1 MNRKR
6 PIAKAAS
13 RYCGFKDRKLYEVRQ
28 PVKQRER
35 KPRMDRIAD
44 LLFEAKFLKEIPRS
58 GFPYLGDGRES
69 VAEHSFM
76 VIFIAFVMAKMEP
89 EADAERMQAMCLIHD
104 LPEARIG
111 DLNTVHKK
119 YVQADEAR
127 AVSDLAE
134 GVPFGKAMIELID
147 EFNEGR
153 TLEAR
158 LAKDADQIA
167 LVLELKDLIDRG
179 YRPAET
185 WMSYVVP
192 RIRTRVGNR
201 LLERIQQTERDAWW
215 LKNVVDTFD
224 PTF

>member
-1 MNRKR
+1 
-6 PIAKAAS
+6 
-13 RYCGFKDRKLYEVRQ
+13 
-28 PVKQRER
+28 
-35 KPRMDRIAD
+35 MDRIAD

-89 EADAERMQAMCLIHD
+89 AADAERIQAMCLIHD

-119 YVQADEAR
+119 YVRADERR
-127 AVSDLAE
+127 AVLDLAE
-134 GVPFGKAMIELID
+134 GVPFGAELCELIS

-153 TLEAR
+153 TLEAQ

-179 YRPAET
+179 YHPAET
-185 WMSYVVP
+185 WMAYVVP
-192 RIRTRVGNR
+192 RIRTDIGKR
-201 LLERIQQTERDAWW
+201 LLERIQRTERDAWW
-215 LKNVVDTFD
+215 LKNYVDTAD
-224 PTF
+224 PTL

>member
-1 MNRKR
+1 
-6 PIAKAAS
+6 
-13 RYCGFKDRKLYEVRQ
+13 
-28 PVKQRER
+28 
-35 KPRMDRIAD
+35 MDRIAD

-89 EADAERMQAMCLIHD
+89 KADAERMQAMCLIHD

-119 YVQADEAR
+119 YVRADERR
-127 AVSDLAE
+127 AVADLAE
-134 GVPFGKAMIELID
+134 GIFFGDEMAELIE

-153 TLEAR
+153 SLEAQ

-167 LVLELKDLIDRG
+167 MVLELKDLIDRG
-179 YRPAET
+179 YRPAEN
-185 WMSYVVP
+185 WMTYVVP
-192 RIRTRVGNR
+192 RIRTDVGK
-201 LLERIQQTERDAWW
+201 RILDRIRDTERDAWW
-215 LKNVVDTFD
+215 MKNYVDTTG
-224 PTF
+224 PAS

>member
-1 MNRKR
+1 
-6 PIAKAAS
+6 
-13 RYCGFKDRKLYEVRQ
+13 
-28 PVKQRER
+28 
-35 KPRMDRIAD
+35 MDRIAD

-76 VIFIAFVMAKMEP
+76 VIFIAYVMSKMEP
-89 EADAERMQAMCLIHD
+89 TADGERMQTMCLIHD

-119 YVQADEAR
+119 YVQADEKQ
-127 AVSDLAE
+127 AVADLSE
-134 GVPFGKAMIELID
+134 GVPFGQEMTELID

-153 TLEAR
+153 SLEAR

-179 YRPAET
+179 YRPAEI
-185 WMSYVVP
+185 WMKYVVP
-192 RIRTRVGNR
+192 RIRTDVGKKI
-201 LLERIQQTERDAWW
+201 LARIQQTERDAWW
-215 LKNVVDTFD
+215 LKNYIDTAG
-224 PTF
+224 PTS